1 MLRTC
6 ETSRGSCIHSL
17 HARDRCSCGMIV
29 ARTAPCL
36 RDLTHSLPQCPDW
49 FHGTHQDGGC
59 SMTETEKAVDI
70 RSMPPALR
78 LQALALAL
86 FDQTDAAHDLPVH
99 ARRLLQLAAA
109 YNSAARHAAGERPDR
124 VGRDLAL
131 AAPIPDLS
139 PDDQAIVAG
148 VVALQRA
155 KVRPQREPVFPP
167 SRQAAST
174 SKLMVTRQRCS
185 SAASVRKRR
194 CAVRTSALI
203 SGATASAHDSHH
215 RSGRVPQRGC
225 HRGGWARCWLCARS
239 PADRSVRAGP
249 GDRRRAD
256 RRGGATAAAAVL

>member
-1 MLRTC
+1 
-6 ETSRGSCIHSL
+6 
-17 HARDRCSCGMIV
+17 
-29 ARTAPCL
+29 
-36 RDLTHSLPQCPDW
+36 
-49 FHGTHQDGGC
+49 
-59 SMTETEKAVDI
+59 MTETEKAVDI

-155 KVRPQREPVFPP
+155 KVRPQREPVFLRLAGKEQRMALGLAAMLRLADALDAEPAGSLHIQVDGDETTLLVGGERTEEAVRCADERADLWRDRIGTRFAPPIWTRSATRLP
-167 SRQAAST
+167 SRRMGKMLA
-174 SKLMVTRQRCS
+174 L
-185 SAASVRKRR
+185 
-194 CAVRTSALI
+194 RTI
-203 SGATASAHDSHH
+203 S
-215 RSGRVPQRGC
+215 C
-225 HRGGWARCWLCARS
+225 
-239 PADRSVRAGP
+239 
-249 GDRRRAD
+249 
-256 RRGGATAAAAVL
+256 